1 MTNKYY
7 DPGRQRAA
15 KVQALFTRIASRYD
29 LINDLQSF
37 GLHRRWKRRVVEL
50 ARPRPGARALDL
62 CCGTGDIALG
72 LADAGAKVVG
82 LDFTEPMLHVARA
95 RDARARVGWVRAD
108 AQRLPAPDGL
118 FDVVTVGYGLRN
130 LADWEQGVREMV
142 RVARPGGRVLVLDFG
157 KPANPVWRSVY
168 YAYMR
173 LFVPLL
179 GLVTCGSA
187 SAYSYILVSLKH
199 YPAQA
204 GVAAKMKA
212 LGLVNVRVVEFLGG
226 VMSINYGEKP
236 GSPA

>member
-29 LINDLQSF
+29 LMNDLQSF

-82 LDFTEPMLHVARA
+82 LDFTEPMLQVARA
-95 RDARARVGWVRAD
+95 RDARSRVGWVRAD

-118 FDVVTVGYGLRN
+118 FEVVTVGYGLRN

-204 GVAAKMKA
+204 GVAAKMMA
-212 LGLVNVRVVEFLGG
+212 LGLVNVHVVEFLGG